1 MKKIL
6 IATPLYPP
14 DIGGPAEYAY
24 NLECELN
31 NLGHE
36 VKVEKFSSIKHWPS
50 GLRHFIYFF
59 KILPA
64 MFRADWCLALDTFSV
79 ALPAVLAARLFGN
92 KIIIRTG
99 GDFLWEQYVERTGK
113 LVLLRNFYQ
122 TELVFFSK
130 KEKFIFKLT
139 KWILDH
145 TTTIVFSTDWQRQI
159 WLAPYELNLAK
170 TSIIE
175 NYYGIKDLALLPST
189 KNFLWA
195 SRYLKL
201 KNLEK
206 LKLAFAVVKESHPN
220 LSLDIGQ
227 WSPEK
232 LITKIKTSY
241 AVIIPSLSEISPNLI
256 LLALQYRKP
265 FILTMETGLYD
276 QLQEVAVFVDPINI
290 GDMASKIIWLA
301 NEQNYLIQQK
311 KVAGFLFTH
320 SWSEIASEFSELFHH
335 L

>member
-1 MKKIL
+1 MKIL
-6 IATPLYPP
+6 ISTPLYPP
-14 DIGGPAEYAY
+14 DIGGPAQYVK
-24 NLECELN
+24 NLETIWRQQ
-31 NLGHE
+31 GHQ
-36 VKVEKFSSIKHWPS
+36 VAVVYFGKFLSWPT
-50 GLRHFIYFF
+50 GLRHLIYFF
-59 KILPA
+59 SLLTKVSQ
-64 MFRADWCLALDTFSV
+64 ADFVLALDTFSV
-79 ALPAVLAARLFGN
+79 GWPATVAARLLGK
-92 KIIIRTG
+92 KIVIRTG
-99 GDFLWEQYVERTGK
+99 GDFLWEWYVERTGDF
-113 LVLLRNFYQ
+113 VLLRNFYR
-122 TELVFFSK
+122 TR
-130 KEKFIFKLT
+130 LT
-139 KWILDH
+139 KLNLREKIIFHCSRWTVRHCHKL
-145 TTTIVFSTDWQRQI
+145 VFSTDWQRQI

-175 NYYGIKDLALLPST
+175 NYYGIKDLVLLQST

-195 SRYLKL
+195 GRYLKL

>member
-1 MKKIL
+1 V
-6 IATPLYPP
+6 AVVYF
-14 DIGGPAEYAY
+14 G
-24 NLECELN
+24 
-31 NLGHE
+31 
-36 VKVEKFSSIKHWPS
+36 KFLSWPT
-50 GLRHFIYFF
+50 GLRHLIYFF
-59 KILPA
+59 SLLTKVSQ
-64 MFRADWCLALDTFSV
+64 ADFVLALDTFSV
-79 ALPAVLAARLFGN
+79 GWPATVAARLLGK
-92 KIIIRTG
+92 KIVIRTG
-99 GDFLWEQYVERTGK
+99 GDFLWEWYVERTGDF
-113 LVLLRNFYQ
+113 VLLRNFYR
-122 TELVFFSK
+122 TR
-130 KEKFIFKLT
+130 LT
-139 KWILDH
+139 KLNLREKIIFHCSRWTVRHCHKL
-145 TTTIVFSTDWQRQI
+145 VFSTDWQRQI

-175 NYYGIKDLALLPST
+175 NYYGIKDLVLLPST

-195 SRYLKL
+195 GRYLKL